1 MSLHDYQPTDD
12 LARATTIP
20 AAWYLAPEMLAR
32 ERDAIFARTWQPVA
46 RAAELARPGDYVT
59 CTLAGEPLVLVHGRD
74 GRVRGFYNVCRH
86 RAGPVAEGRGN
97 RQTLQCRYHGW
108 TYDLDGRL
116 RRAPETAGMADW
128 DAQAVCLPEV
138 ACAVWGPLVLASLD
152 ATRMPLAEL
161 LAPIDREIAG
171 AGMPMQGL
179 HLAER
184 RDYEVA
190 ANWKVYIDNYLE
202 GYHIPV
208 VHPGL
213 HRELDYEQYRV
224 ETHRWHSAQH
234 APLRPAQAGGS
245 GRVYEP
251 AAGHAGDKAAA
262 RALYYWIFPN
272 WMLNVYPDNLQ
283 INVVTPIDAGRT
295 SVRFE
300 WYVADPGDAAGRER
314 LGRAIAFGDEV
325 QREDAT
331 ICEAVQRGLGSR
343 SYQRGRLVPARENGM
358 HHFHRLLHEMLAAR
372 DARG

>member
-1 MSLHDYQPTDD
+1 
-12 LARATTIP
+12 
-20 AAWYLAPEMLAR
+20 
-32 ERDAIFARTWQPVA
+32 
-46 RAAELARPGDYVT
+46 
-59 CTLAGEPLVLVHGRD
+59 
-74 GRVRGFYNVCRH
+74 
-86 RAGPVAEGRGN
+86 
-97 RQTLQCRYHGW
+97 
-108 TYDLDGRL
+108 
-116 RRAPETAGMADW
+116 
-128 DAQAVCLPEV
+128 V

-251 AAGHAGDKAAA
+251 AAGHAGDKAAG

-343 SYQRGRLVPARENGM
+343 SYQRGRLVPARENGV